1 MPLEKRDL
9 VRGKCGEEC
18 GNYMSR
24 GRDGEDPDSTNMN
37 GLSHNSS
44 LRSGLHFNQVS
55 SKNIRTLP
63 WITGR
68 IPKAFLGE
76 KEQFMEG
83 GLRKQTL
90 TTKNKAFCFCNKMQL
105 EEMGAEL
112 AWSFW
117 LILPIYELT
126 THKAWRLKL
135 ACYNRAFRQSKNG
148 PGMLWISFLVTQS
161 WGKHLLQNKSL
172 SIQDLPNRFLQ
183 EKCLYHSRVPRRRPA
198 GLIHEFRDP

>member
-9 VRGKCGEEC
+9 VRVKCGDEC

-24 GRDGEDPDSTNMN
+24 GRDGEDPDSTNVN

-68 IPKAFLGE
+68 IPKAYLGE

-117 LILPIYELT
+117 LILPVYELT
-126 THKAWRLKL
+126 THKAWRLNL
-135 ACYNRAFRQSKNG
+135 ACYNRAFRQKQKWPRHALNQLSSPTVLRETSFTKQILVSPGSSKQIFTRK
-148 PGMLWISFLVTQS
+148 MFVS
-161 WGKHLLQNKSL
+161 
-172 SIQDLPNRFLQ
+172 
-183 EKCLYHSRVPRRRPA
+183 
-198 GLIHEFRDP
+198 